1 MFVQCKALK
10 TKLGPNL
17 VRELEGSFN
26 LRQAPVGSGG
36 GGKLGVLVG
45 TREATKGVRDAMAR
59 SSYPVMWMMVEKE
72 GGRVL
77 QTLWN
82 AKMEE
87 MGLGALGVE
96 VQFSSASESGQATRS
111 IALTWDGE
119 EIPSMDLVERDMA
132 KLEEQWMALWEKGGR
147 SMPESRKSALLDIV
161 EKLYP
166 EEKPLFGTTNVTG
179 TCSTLSDEDREKVL
193 QLLSETTQ
201 AEDNQS

>member
-1 MFVQCKALK
+1 
-10 TKLGPNL
+10 
-17 VRELEGSFN
+17 
-26 LRQAPVGSGG
+26 
-36 GGKLGVLVG
+36 
-45 TREATKGVRDAMAR
+45 
-59 SSYPVMWMMVEKE
+59 
-72 GGRVL
+72 
-77 QTLWN
+77 
-82 AKMEE
+82 
-87 MGLGALGVE
+87 
-96 VQFSSASESGQATRS
+96 
-111 IALTWDGE
+111 
-119 EIPSMDLVERDMA
+119 MDLVERDMA